1 MKLLM
6 LFLSGFVAV
15 VYAIQWYYGA
25 LIPAWQA
32 LIWVA
37 IVFIHDLDDY
47 VQSKFRATL
56 DKLS

>member
-6 LFLSGFVAV
+6 MCLTGFVAI
-15 VYAIQWYYGA
+15 VYSVQWYYEA

-37 IVFIHDLDDY
+37 VVFIHDLDDY
-47 VQSKFRATL
+47 VQSKL
-56 DKLS
+56 NKLS